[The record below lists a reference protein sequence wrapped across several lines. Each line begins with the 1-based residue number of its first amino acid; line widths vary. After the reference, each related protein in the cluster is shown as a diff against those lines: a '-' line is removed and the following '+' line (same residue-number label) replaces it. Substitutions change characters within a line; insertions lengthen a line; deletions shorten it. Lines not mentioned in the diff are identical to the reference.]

1 MKRVTDILKSYGIIV
16 HFLKGNNK
24 YIVYS
29 LVISIVSTIM
39 SLVNV
44 ITPKYIIDEL
54 TYNKRFNVLIIYVL
68 SYAAIVLLFR
78 IILQFLQEQKDYY
91 TEKFRRTYQIEISCK
106 ISKMQV
112 EDLEKSNIKDIIHL
126 VNNNQFL
133 LN

>member
-54 TYNKRFNVLIIYVL
+54 T
-68 SYAAIVLLFR
+68 
-78 IILQFLQEQKDYY
+78 
-91 TEKFRRTYQIEISCK
+91 
-106 ISKMQV
+106 
-112 EDLEKSNIKDIIHL
+112 
-126 VNNNQFL
+126 
-133 LN
+133 